1 MWSDLEYKSHLF
13 NSGLKRQNR
22 RGSCKCALHSLGSS
36 NVPFRTFSNGSDKNR
51 PQTLCMEP
59 HFPLNKVANKASRW
73 AGKALYPGAVTVIV
87 PQQRL
92 EEARRGVV
100 QLQRLA
106 ECGELLPAQ
115 RAHGIG
121 VETVKKLLQPLLVV
135 VLLLAVI
142 HPTGQHPALD
152 EKQGKRFE
160 KRITRV
166 KKEAKVPSG
175 AAETPGKNTH
185 KQGGSVKLASIWP
198 RRLVHLRVG
207 ELFPEWLSL
216 RHTAPV
222 ICASGFG

>member
-1 MWSDLEYKSHLF
+1 MEGDLEYKSHLF

-51 PQTLCMEP
+51 PETLRMEP
-59 HFPLNKVANKASRW
+59 RFPPSTRRRTKRPDGLE
-73 AGKALYPGAVTVIV
+73 KALYPGAVAVVV

-92 EEARRGVV
+92 EEARRSVV

-115 RAHGIG
+115 RAHAIG

-152 EKQGKRFE
+152 EKQGKRFK
-160 KRITRV
+160 KRIGRV

-175 AAETPGKNTH
+175 AAEAPGKNTH
-185 KQGGSVKLASIWP
+185 KQGGSVKLASICP

-207 ELFPEWLSL
+207 ELFPE
-216 RHTAPV
+216 
-222 ICASGFG
+222 